1 MVDLKLEQN
10 EGILLQTTDVGR
22 YDGNNELEIYELY
35 LTNKHLISVYER
47 SNGIFS
53 KSETIVDRIPLSSI
67 SVVNGIV
74 QVDVVDDDD
83 YGKTMQIIYTS
94 GKREL
99 FELNVSPK
107 KEYPKWEAAI
117 SEAVL
122 ECGSTPLESKQTRST
137 ASNNAVNDTPI
148 GSNGGQKRFCQYC
161 GTKLDTG
168 ARFCKGCGK
177 PIDQSGSSA
186 AGCASPKT
194 EEIFSHKQH
203 TERKTVY
210 EGQLH
215 KCPNCGELLD
225 AFRSH
230 CPSCGYEIR
239 DARSSSSVREL
250 AQKLERI
257 EAERMAPIE
266 EKKSLMKMVFGK
278 DFKEENEAEE
288 AQERFDEHKRQQKAN
303 LIINFSV
310 PNTREDIL
318 EFMILASSN
327 IDVKKGID
335 DEVSKAWLS
344 KLDQVYEKAKLLM
357 GNKPSFAQIKYI
369 YDRKKAQIKN
379 RKFKG
384 LAIACFIV
392 GGYALL
398 FGGIMFPAEITAGGV
413 IGILIGITLL
423 LLGVKCISIYN
434 KNEKMNS

>member
-10 EGILLQTTDVGR
+10 EGVLLQTTDVGR
-22 YDGNNELEIYELY
+22 YDGNNELEVYELY

-122 ECGSTPLESKQTRST
+122 KCCSTPLESKQTRST
-137 ASNNAVNDTPI
+137 ASNDVANDTPI
-148 GSNGGQKRFCQYC
+148 GSNGVQKRFCQYC
-161 GTKLDTG
+161 GTKLDPG

-186 AGCASPKT
+186 AGSASPKT

-210 EGQLH
+210 E
-215 KCPNCGELLD
+215 
-225 AFRSH
+225 
-230 CPSCGYEIR
+230 
-239 DARSSSSVREL
+239 
-250 AQKLERI
+250 
-257 EAERMAPIE
+257 
-266 EKKSLMKMVFGK
+266 
-278 DFKEENEAEE
+278 
-288 AQERFDEHKRQQKAN
+288 
-303 LIINFSV
+303 
-310 PNTREDIL
+310 
-318 EFMILASSN
+318 
-327 IDVKKGID
+327 
-335 DEVSKAWLS
+335 
-344 KLDQVYEKAKLLM
+344 
-357 GNKPSFAQIKYI
+357 
-369 YDRKKAQIKN
+369 
-379 RKFKG
+379 
-384 LAIACFIV
+384 AI
-392 GGYALL
+392 G
-398 FGGIMFPAEITAGGV
+398 
-413 IGILIGITLL
+413 
-423 LLGVKCISIYN
+423 
-434 KNEKMNS
+434 